1 MLEFLAAEGYFS
13 LSTAGVTGCHPNT
26 RIFVSK
32 KGQTMKK
39 LVECVPNISEGRD
52 PAVIEAVTSVIG
64 EVAGVHLLDVD
75 PGADTN
81 RTVITFIGDPEG
93 VAEAA
98 FRVVKRAAEL
108 IDMSKQ
114 KGAHPRHG
122 ATDVCPFVPVR
133 GVSMEECVE
142 IARKV
147 GQRIGSELEIPVYLY
162 EEAATSKKR
171 RNLAYVRKG
180 EYEALSEKLGT
191 EEWKPDFGPNEWND
205 KASRS
210 GATNVS
216 ARGFLVA
223 YNVNLNTRNKSI
235 ASQIALDIKE
245 AGRAK
250 RDDKGVII
258 RDEKKKPVLA
268 PGPYK
273 LDACKAVGWVIEE
286 YDKAQ
291 VSINLVNTAITKP
304 HQAFDACS
312 ASARDRGAIVTGSE
326 LVGLIPEGDLL
337 AAGKHYLKKAGQS
350 AGIPRKMILE
360 TAIQSMGLRELGAF
374 DPADKV
380 IEYQAGLVDGTLVSM
395 TNREFV
401 DVLSTDSPAPGGGSV
416 AALCAAQAAALTA
429 MVGNLSVGKKKY
441 AKVQDRVKEIAELGQ
456 DLKDFFLAAI
466 DDDTNSF
473 NVVMDCFGMP
483 KKTDAQKKARDL
495 AIAEATRGATRV
507 PLSVL
512 EKVPGLLKLAA
523 EIGEIGNAASLSD
536 AGVAVLTAL
545 AGAEGAYYNVLI
557 NLDGLKDLDQSGEP
571 GFLDETLGRAR
582 NAMAES
588 EKLAA
593 ASRSTVR
600 KKLEDALG

>member
-1 MLEFLAAEGYFS
+1 MG
-13 LSTAGVTGCHPNT
+13 
-26 RIFVSK
+26 
-32 KGQTMKK
+32 
-39 LVECVPNISEGRD
+39 
-52 PAVIEAVTSVIG
+52 
-64 EVAGVHLLDVD
+64 
-75 PGADTN
+75 
-81 RTVITFIGDPEG
+81 
-93 VAEAA
+93 
-98 FRVVKRAAEL
+98 
-108 IDMSKQ
+108 KQ

-133 GVSMEECVE
+133 GVTMEECVD

-147 GQRIGSELEIPVYLY
+147 GQRIGKELDIPVYLY
-162 EEAATSKKR
+162 EDAANSEER
-171 RNLAYVRKG
+171 RNLAFVRKG

-191 EEWKPDFGPNEWND
+191 DQWKPDFGPNAWNEHT
-205 KASRS
+205 SRT

-223 YNVNLNTRNKSI
+223 YNVNLNTRNKAI

-245 AGRAK
+245 AGRGQ
-250 RDDKGVII
+250 RDDNGVLV
-258 RDEKKKPVLA
+258 RDENKKTIMV

-273 LDACKAVGWVIEE
+273 LDACKAVGWIIEE

-312 ASARDRGAIVTGSE
+312 SSALDRGARVTGSE

-337 AAGKHYLKKAGQS
+337 AAGKHYLKKANQS

-360 TAIQSMGLRELGAF
+360 TAIQSMGLRELGDF

-380 IEYQAGLVDGTLVSM
+380 IEYQAGLVDGELVSM

-429 MVGNLSVGKKKY
+429 MVGNLTVGKKKQY
-441 AKVQDRVKEIAELGQ
+441 LSVQDRVKEIAELGQ
-456 DLKDFFLAAI
+456 DMKDFFLNAI

-473 NVVMDCFGMP
+473 NVVMDCFGLP
-483 KKTDAQKKARDL
+483 KKTANQKKVRDL
-495 AIAEATRGATRV
+495 AIADATRGATRV

-512 EKVPGLLKLAA
+512 EKVPALLKLAA
-523 EIGEIGNAASLSD
+523 EISEIGNAPSLSD

-557 NLDGLKDLDQSGEP
+557 NLEGLKELDQSGEP
-571 GFLDETLGRAR
+571 GFFDDALGRAR
-582 NAMAES
+582 KAMAES
-588 EKLAA
+588 ETLAA
-593 ASRSTVR
+593 ESRMAVR
-600 KKLEDALG
+600 TKLEKALEG

>member
-1 MLEFLAAEGYFS
+1 
-13 LSTAGVTGCHPNT
+13 
-26 RIFVSK
+26 
-32 KGQTMKK
+32 MKK

-52 PAVIEAVTSVIG
+52 QGVIDAVTAVIEQVP
-64 EVAGVHLLDVD
+64 GVHLLDVD

-81 RTVITFIGDPEG
+81 RTVITFIGEPEG

-98 FRVVKRAAEL
+98 FRVVKRAGEL

-133 GVSMEECVE
+133 GVSMEECAA
-142 IARKV
+142 IARQV
-147 GQRIGSELEIPVYLY
+147 GQRIGTELEIPVYLY
-162 EEAATSKKR
+162 EEAATRPER

-180 EYEALSEKLGT
+180 EYEALPNKLGT
-191 EEWKPDFGPNEWND
+191 EEWAPDFGPNEWNE
-205 KASRS
+205 RS
-210 GATNVS
+210 QHTGATNVS

-250 RDDKGVII
+250 RDEKGVLVKGPDGKNIL
-258 RDEKKKPVLA
+258 V

-273 LDACKAVGWVIEE
+273 LDACKAVGWIIEE
-286 YDKAQ
+286 YDRAQ

-312 ASARDRGAIVTGSE
+312 ASATDRGARVTGSE

-337 AAGKHYLKKAGQS
+337 AAGKHYLRKANQS
-350 AGIPRKMILE
+350 AGIPRRMIIE
-360 TAIQSMGLRELGAF
+360 TAIQSMGLRELGKF
-374 DPADKV
+374 DPAEKV
-380 IEYQAGLVDGTLVSM
+380 IEYQAGLVDGPLVSM

-441 AKVQDRVKEIAELGQ
+441 AGVQDRVKDIAEQ
-456 DLKDFFLAAI
+456 AQELKDFFLQAI
-466 DDDTNSF
+466 DDDTDSF
-473 NVVMDCFGMP
+473 NVVMDCFGLP
-483 KKTDAQKKARDL
+483 KGTEKQKKARGL
-495 AIAEATRGATRV
+495 AIADATRGATRV

-512 EKVPGLLKLAA
+512 EKIPGLLELAD
-523 EIGEIGNAASLSD
+523 EIGRIGNAASLSD
-536 AGVAVLTAL
+536 AGVAVLTAMT
-545 AGAEGAYYNVLI
+545 GAEGAYYNVLI
-557 NLDGLKDLDQSGEP
+557 NLEGLKDLDQSAEP
-571 GFLDETLGRAR
+571 EFFDETLARAKK
-582 NAMAES
+582 AMARCE
-588 EKLAA
+588 ELAA
-593 ASRSTVR
+593 ASRKAVR
-600 KKLEDALG
+600 QKLEQALD